1 MMRSMKTLY
10 ASLLVV
16 VLTGLGSRA
25 QAQTDSTDTKR
36 GPYTVVIT
44 VGGGLSYYPKY
55 LGVPLTLQQQTL
67 NRLGTPVSLRAMW
80 YPDHRLRLGLETGI
94 VPMYSYKGT
103 ASGEQA
109 RVAVSAIPVLL
120 VFSMPLA
127 WLSGTERSLA
137 RRLAVSGG
145 SGAYILRSDLDY
157 AGAVNSS
164 RLSVGWMLA
173 GSYTQP
179 ISRRFRVATEVKW
192 YNVTATEDA
201 AFAIQL
207 QLVWRAFSW

>member
-1 MMRSMKTLY
+1 MKRAMKKLY
-10 ASLLVV
+10 VALLT
-16 VLTGLGSRA
+16 VLLAGMAQLVQA
-25 QAQTDSTDTKR
+25 QADSADTKR

-44 VGGGLSYYPKY
+44 VGGGLSYYSTH
-55 LGVPLTLQQQTL
+55 LGVPPTLQEPGVQ
-67 NRLGTPVSLRAMW
+67 RLGTPVTLRAMW

-109 RVAVSAIPVLL
+109 RVGVSAVPVLI

-137 RRLAVSGG
+137 RRLSVSGG
-145 SGAYILRSDLDY
+145 SGAYILRSNLDY
-157 AGAVNSS
+157 AGSVNSN
-164 RLSVGWMLA
+164 RLSVGWMLG

-201 AFAIQL
+201 AFVVQL